1 MPPDK
6 YECEVCGSVFNSAV
20 GRGNHR
26 ASHTNEEIREVLI
39 LELKNLS
46 KQLRHTPT
54 ARDMDDC
61 GTISP
66 STYTNYFDSWNDA
79 LQAANLSIN
88 QQHKFSKQALIDEI
102 NQLAEEL
109 DHPPKRREMDEYG
122 NISSGPYSQKF
133 GSWNNALQAAGF
145 EPINQTNISRYKLI
159 DELQR
164 LAKEDDSSP
173 TQMKM
178 LNEGKFS
185 FRPYL
190 DTFGSWNEA
199 LEAAGLEL
207 NSRHGISKQE
217 LITELKEFAEELGH
231 TPTFTEM
238 DKEGPFS
245 ANAYTEEFGSWNDAL
260 RAAGL
265 DINSRQNIS
274 EVELKHEL
282 HRLSEELDRPPE
294 RREMDK
300 YGRFSSTP
308 YNDKFGSW
316 NDALRA
322 VEIEPSRI
330 IDISESELQSTLKEF
345 AEELGHT
352 PSVAEMDSKEGP
364 FSAGRYLREFGS
376 WNQALQEA
384 GIEINNQREI
394 SASELKTQLNQL
406 AEELGRPPSMAEMD
420 NKGDF
425 SAGPYLAEFGSWNEA
440 LQAVNLEIYQ
450 YRKIPRSKL
459 ENGLQQLADELD
471 RVPTQMEME
480 NRGPF
485 SHNAYI
491 RAFGSWNEALR
502 AVGLEAE
509 FLIDISETKL
519 LEALQRF
526 AEDLSRPPMRT
537 EMNSNGLFS
546 VGPYIRQFGSWEA
559 ALTNAGLDPNNVPNG
574 IYYPD
579 HLEHKVRSTLEQKVA
594 ELLISADVEYKY
606 ESRTIEYLDSYEYVP
621 DFVTDNY
628 IIEVKGTDWG
638 EIYDKEVTDREKAK
652 SVMRQIE
659 SRDFVV
665 VGERIPADIHI
676 PREEYETLRSLF
688 S

>member
-1 MPPDK
+1 MSPDK

-39 LELKNLS
+39 SELKTVN
-46 KQLRHTPT
+46 KQLGHTPT
-54 ARDMDDC
+54 AEDMNEC

-79 LQAANLSIN
+79 LQAANLGIN

-109 DHPPKRREMDEYG
+109 DHPPERREMDEYG
-122 NISSGPYSQKF
+122 KISSGPYLDTF
-133 GSWNNALQAAGF
+133 DSWNSALRVAGF
-145 EPINQTNISRYKLI
+145 EPNYQTDISRQELI
-159 DELQR
+159 SELQR
-164 LAKEDDSSP
+164 LTKEIGSSP
-173 TQMKM
+173 TQEDM
-178 LNEGKFS
+178 LNHGKFS
-185 FRPYL
+185 FRPYV
-190 DTFGSWNEA
+190 DTFNSWNEA
-199 LEAAGLEL
+199 LRAAGLEV
-207 NSRHGISKQE
+207 NSRYEIPEEE
-217 LITELKEFAEELGH
+217 LIDGIKEFSDELGH
-231 TPTFTEM
+231 TPSFTEM
-238 DKEGPFS
+238 DKRGPFS
-245 ANAYTEEFGSWNDAL
+245 PNTYIRKFESWNQAL
-260 RAAGL
+260 QLAGL

-274 EVELKHEL
+274 ETELEHEIK
-282 HRLSEELDRPPE
+282 RLAEELGRPPE

-300 YGRFSSTP
+300 YGRFSSTS
-308 YNDKFGSW
+308 YRSKFGSW

-322 VEIEPSRI
+322 IGLEPSRI
-330 IDISESELQSTLKEF
+330 IDISESKLQSALKQF
-345 AEELGHT
+345 AKELGHT
-352 PSVAEMDSKEGP
+352 PSYAEMDDKGP
-364 FSAGRYLREFGS
+364 FSAGRYVREFGS
-376 WNQALQEA
+376 WNEAVQTA

-406 AEELGRPPSMAEMD
+406 AERLGRPPSMCEMK

-425 SAGPYLAEFGSWNEA
+425 STGPYIAEFGSWNKA
-440 LQAVNLEIYQ
+440 LQAANLEIYQ
-450 YRKIPRSKL
+450 HREIPRSELKS
-459 ENGLQQLADELD
+459 GLQQLADEINGT
-471 RVPTQMEME
+471 PTQMDME

-502 AVGLEAE
+502 ATGLEVQ
-509 FLIDISETKL
+509 FNPDISETEL
-519 LEALQRF
+519 LEALQRL
-526 AEDLSRPPMRT
+526 AEDLGRPPMRT

-546 VGPYIRQFGSWEA
+546 AGPYIRQFGSWEA
-559 ALTNAGLDPNNVPNG
+559 ALTDAGLDPDNVPNG

-579 HLEHKVRSTLEQKVA
+579 HLEHKVRSTIEQKVA

-638 EIYDKEVTDREKAK
+638 EIYNKEVTDREKAK

-659 SRDFVV
+659 NRDFVV

-676 PREEYETLRSLF
+676 PREEYETLYSLF